1 VGRYLKLARRTIGT
15 HCADVQSPAEPDDIS
30 NQHCRYESNEKNER
44 SLSTTSVD
52 GAPQRQMK
60 TVAAWAAGVT
70 LLAAMASHPDCPQH
84 VWQQFLVEP
93 RVSWTTGRRRP
104 LCSAGREVPASEV
117 RLRSAEFRR
126 SEG

>member
-60 TVAAWAAGVT
+60 TVGAWAAGVAR
-70 LLAAMASHPDCPQH
+70 LAALASHPNYPQRA
-84 VWQQFLVEP
+84 WQQLVVDAARFLDDRATQAAVLGWQEGS
-93 RVSWTTGRRRP
+93 RFRG
-104 LCSAGREVPASEV
+104 SAEV
-117 RLRSAEFRR
+117 R
-126 SEG
+126 